1 MSYCIRCGQAAQAEQ
16 AFCRNCGA
24 ALRQQAE
31 TPAPDPHPSPEPAAA
46 AWPNTDADSTQA
58 QPPASHGQAEN
69 PLPASAAAGRSPE
82 HDSPTATWVPQ
93 SPATSEPAPPGAWPT
108 AAGTQPPLAGT
119 DVPPAAPPADT
130 AGWPPPP
137 ARPPYRANR
146 HRAGT
151 VIAVVAL
158 LLLLGGAAAAWK
170 LLGHRTGQSAQ
181 RDTAG
186 RRPAAETTGPRSGST
201 SAAGGAGT
209 PAPTAPSSGT
219 QVSGPDAVAI
229 APTASQ
235 QASAPQ
241 VAEFLRDYFRAI
253 NNRNYGLYSS
263 LYELSVQ
270 PTPGQFYQGY
280 RSTHDS
286 GAVLTGLSGIPNG
299 LAASVS
305 FTSHQNPADSK
316 IGTSCTAWHVTLY
329 LQPSGSSYLIGSPPS
344 DYHAQYQACP

>member
-1 MSYCIRCGQAAQAEQ
+1 
-16 AFCRNCGA
+16 
-24 ALRQQAE
+24 
-31 TPAPDPHPSPEPAAA
+31 
-46 AWPNTDADSTQA
+46 
-58 QPPASHGQAEN
+58 
-69 PLPASAAAGRSPE
+69 
-82 HDSPTATWVPQ
+82 
-93 SPATSEPAPPGAWPT
+93 
-108 AAGTQPPLAGT
+108 
-119 DVPPAAPPADT
+119 
-130 AGWPPPP
+130 
-137 ARPPYRANR
+137 
-146 HRAGT
+146 